1 MFIQNLVYWVTLWA
15 IYFIR
20 VSWKWVNLKRN
31 ENFEHFSN
39 IEKNFIFYKVSLFYF
54 NYNVFSS
61 FFSLESNRFFF
72 AKKISFENQFAII
85 NKFTSSELFIRCND
99 NTWQKL
105 DSFQAKRCFHSS
117 RRRSSNWNQNIN
129 CRLLIMLTNRACSSN
144 WGLNGLHKKCHAIRF
159 FVKFCHSVI
168 SQSSGAI
175 YVQQS
180 FKQL

>member
-1 MFIQNLVYWVTLWA
+1 M
-15 IYFIR
+15 
-20 VSWKWVNLKRN
+20 
-31 ENFEHFSN
+31 N
-39 IEKNFIFYKVSLFYF
+39 IFQISKKI
-54 NYNVFSS
+54 SS
-61 FFSLESNRFFF
+61 FTKFPYFTLITMFFLRFSLSNPIISFLQ
-72 AKKISFENQFAII
+72 KKISFENQFAII

-144 WGLNGLHKKCHAIRF
+144 WGLNALHKKCHAIQF
-159 FVKFCHSVI
+159 FVKFCHPVI
-168 SQSSGAI
+168 SQGSGAI

-180 FKQL
+180 FNQLWYKNYHFIPIETVLDVGDQFQSH